1 MHLAISDLPAWGRHC
16 NPFEMFPF
24 RLMEIMRL
32 TPTALSR
39 HADRP
44 RTPRTDM
51 IIVVFVVTVSSTA
64 EIELNKSELSP
75 RQSLG
80 KPSRKMQCR
89 DATSA
94 CLFPLD
100 TMIPFNPQKKL

>member
-1 MHLAISDLPAWGRHC
+1 MHLAISDLPAW
-16 NPFEMFPF
+16 PFEMFPF

-32 TPTALSR
+32 TPHRPFPSR
-39 HADRP
+39 RS
-44 RTPRTDM
+44 RPRTDM

-64 EIELNKSELSP
+64 EIELNKTELSP
-75 RQSLG
+75 RPSLG
-80 KPSRKMQCR
+80 KPYRKMQCR

-100 TMIPFNPQKKL
+100 TMIPFNPPKKL